1 MPLATLTRR
10 SGPATREYKSLLGG
24 ETKVLD
30 KGLGIVEAVVSV
42 TGIEDRVG
50 DIIMPGA
57 YEKTLQ
63 QRNPKGVS
71 HHDWETPVAKSL
83 EIKELLPGDHR
94 LPKLTS
100 RGEPWPKEAGAVMVK
115 MQYNLETDAGSDA
128 YSNVK
133 FFEEEQEWSIGYN
146 VPKGGSRMV
155 KGIRYIDTLDWYE
168 WSDVLFGAMPLAG
181 THSVKSLGGMIL
193 GGGAPQVEFKAL
205 PGSYEE
211 RRDRVQSAV
220 QDALGSPHDPHS
232 PSDWV
237 YIKGMFDDRVVVCH
251 EYDGKSNE
259 YEFSYAIVGDEVTLG
274 RPRAVKVIE
283 QVVPI
288 PETTTPD
295 ETAMAEADTTYKADD
310 EATLETKA
318 ETKPKPYDKPADTG
332 ATDDED
338 VEKKPD
344 DEKPEGEK
352 DGTKDAGYLSPSELD
367 YFRDVAAEIARTS

>member
-10 SGPATREYKSLLGG
+10 SGPATREFKSLFGG

-30 KGLGIVEAVVSV
+30 QDQGIVEAVVSV

-71 HHDWETPVAKSL
+71 HHDWETPVAKPL

-115 MQYNLETDAGSDA
+115 MQYNLETEDGRDA
-128 YSNVK
+128 YSNVR
-133 FFEEEQEWSIGYN
+133 FFEQEQEWSIGYN

-193 GGGAPQVEFKAL
+193 GGGVPQAEYKAL

-220 QDALGSPHDPHS
+220 QDTLGSPHDPHS
-232 PSDWV
+232 PADWV

-274 RPRAVKVIE
+274 RPRSVKVIE

-288 PETTTPD
+288 ADTTVD
-295 ETAMAEADTTYKADD
+295 ETAMAEGDTTYKGD
-310 EATLETKA
+310 EATPETKA
-318 ETKPKPYDKPADTG
+318 KPKPYDAPADTG
-332 ATDDED
+332 ATNAADTDA
-338 VEKKPD
+338 KPAD
-344 DEKPEGEK
+344 DEKDGK
-352 DGTKDAGYLSPSELD
+352 DATKDAGYLSPSELA
-367 YFRDVAAEIARTS
+367 YFRDIAEEIARAS